1 MSLASSLLASAV
13 LLVASSCAAA
23 PVLRVCADPANLP
36 YSNKQEQGF
45 ENRIASLIAK
55 DLGERVT
62 YFWFPQQETFF
73 QQTLN
78 KGVCDI
84 VMSVPTQFQGA
95 DTTEPYYT
103 SSYVFLSRRDEHLQI
118 KSFDDPRLKTLRIGV
133 HVLDSGDDN
142 LPPIFALSTRG
153 IVRNVVSF
161 SIFGDSLTQSSPA
174 SNLVRAV
181 ADKKVDVAIIWGPI
195 AGYFS
200 RNSKVPLQLQTIRSD
215 PAHPALQFVFP
226 ISIGVRK
233 GEQRLKQQLDAEL
246 LRRRAEIAR
255 LLKTYGIPEL
265 SPATDSPRSL
275 AEN

>member
-1 MSLASSLLASAV
+1 MSLASSLLATAI
-13 LLVASSCAAA
+13 LLVASSCAGA

-36 YSNKQEQGF
+36 YSNKQQQGF
-45 ENRIASLIAK
+45 ENRIASLIAN
-55 DLGERVT
+55 DLGERVS
-62 YFWFPQQETFF
+62 YFWFPQQEMFF
-73 QQTLN
+73 QQTLD

-84 VMSVPTQFQGA
+84 VMSVPSQFQGA
-95 DTTEPYYT
+95 DTTQPYYT
-103 SSYVFLSRRDEHLQI
+103 SSYVFLSRRAEHLDL
-118 KSFDDPRLKTLRIGV
+118 KSFDDPRLKRLRIGV
-133 HVLDSGDDN
+133 HVLDSGNDN

-153 IVRNVVSF
+153 IVRNVISF

-200 RNSKVPLQLQTIRSD
+200 RNSKVPLTLQTIRSD

-233 GEQRLKQQLDAEL
+233 GEPRLKQQLDAEL
-246 LRRRAEIAR
+246 LRRHAEIAR
-255 LLKTYGIPEL
+255 LLKAYKIPEL
-265 SPATDSPRSL
+265 SPAADSPGSL

>member
-1 MSLASSLLASAV
+1 MSLASRLFVVAILLT
-13 LLVASSCAAA
+13 ASSCAAA

-36 YSNKQEQGF
+36 YSNKQQQGF
-45 ENRIASLIAK
+45 ENRIVSLIAK

-62 YFWFPQQETFF
+62 YFWFPQQEMFF
-73 QQTLN
+73 QQTLD
-78 KGVCDI
+78 KGVCDV
-84 VMSVPTQFQGA
+84 VMSVPSQFQGA
-95 DTTEPYYT
+95 DTTQPYYT
-103 SSYVFLSRRDEHLQI
+103 SSYVFLSRRAEHLDL
-118 KSFDDPRLKTLRIGV
+118 KSFDDPRLKKLRIGV

-153 IVRNVVSF
+153 IVRNVVGF
-161 SIFGDSLTQSSPA
+161 SIFGDTLTQSSPA

-181 ADKKVDVAIIWGPI
+181 ANKKVDVAIIWGPI

-200 RNSKVPLQLQTIRSD
+200 RNSKVPMQLQEIRSD

-233 GEQRLKQQLDAEL
+233 GEQRLKRQLDAEL
-246 LRRRAEIAR
+246 RRRHSDIER
-255 LLKTYGIPEL
+255 LLKAYGIPEL
-265 SPATDSPRSL
+265 SPAADLPRSL